1 MTGTAIRWSGL
12 PLIAG
17 GIFLGAAIVLISLS
31 PVANQAFSP
40 VVSYLFLLAA
50 VLLLL
55 SLPGMYAQ
63 QANAAG
69 WLGLAG
75 YALLQV
81 GIVLFI
87 MLATTPLVYPSV
99 KGPIPE
105 NAPMFFLAIAL
116 TFGLLLT
123 GIATLRAAVFPRWAG
138 ILLLAATASFFF
150 GFFIS
155 EYLPPRGQ
163 QLGAAFSGIL
173 LALPLAWVGLSLW
186 TRRLRDGRL

>member
-17 GIFLGAAIVLISLS
+17 GVMLGAAIVLISLG
-31 PVANQAFSP
+31 PVANQTFSP
-40 VVSYLFLLAA
+40 VVSYLFLLSA
-50 VLLLL
+50 VLLLV
-55 SLPGMYAQ
+55 SLPGMYAR
-63 QANAAG
+63 QASAAG

-99 KGPIPE
+99 TGPIPE

-116 TFGLLLT
+116 AFGLLLT
-123 GIATLRAAVFPRWAG
+123 GLAALRAAVLPRWAG
-138 ILLLAATASFFF
+138 ILLVAATASFFF
-150 GFFIS
+150 GFFVS
-155 EYLPPRGQ
+155 EYLPRQGQ
-163 QLGAAFSGIL
+163 QLGTAFLGIL
-173 LALPLAWVGLSLW
+173 LALPLAGVGWSLW
-186 TRRLRDGRL
+186 TRRLHDGRL